1 MLSSPSTL
9 NLTDTR
15 KVRRFLLLG
24 RLLSNIWRLLLLKR
38 SNPVAY
44 AGTTAAILSNYSYVL
59 KTFYLPAIREQIN
72 NATVLLNRL
81 KRNTEDV
88 AGKNATIAV
97 HYGRNLGT
105 IALPDGG
112 LLPDAGYQK
121 VLETIVPMKY
131 NYGRITVS
139 GPTIKATRTE
149 KGAFA
154 KAIDYEMKGLIKD
167 VSKDLNRQ
175 LWGSGYGILGRWS
188 SGASTSQVIQKAYL
202 PAAGGAGF
210 GSTFGSKY
218 LMPEGAT
225 GMEAVI
231 VVYTTGASIVVDATP
246 LAPSAV
252 TIGTLTDTV
261 TVTDPVV
268 TEAVGTVYIK
278 GNATRAV
285 LSGTSDVTRNEMMGL
300 YGIVNDL
307 DPDSCF
313 TVGGVGT
320 TGFTTAGTL
329 QSLAVSNTWWKGQV
343 FASSGGRYTS
353 QRALTTE
360 LMQEAVDGVEAQL
373 ADDAGGAL
381 SPTIILTTRAIRRKY
396 AEILKADK
404 RFIDWKVMDGGFKV
418 LEFNGIPMAVD
429 NDAIDGEMYFV
440 YEPSLAIYQ
449 MSDLEWME
457 EDGNVLTKIANY
469 DAYEAILF
477 AYWEL
482 GCSRRNVN
490 AVLVDL
496 SY

>member
-1 MLSSPSTL
+1 
-9 NLTDTR
+9 
-15 KVRRFLLLG
+15 
-24 RLLSNIWRLLLLKR
+24 
-38 SNPVAY
+38 VAY
-44 AGTTAAILSNYSYVL
+44 AGSTAAILSNYSYVL

-81 KRNTEDV
+81 KRNSEDV

-105 IALPDGG
+105 MALPDGG
-112 LLPDAGYQK
+112 LLSDAGYQK
-121 VLETIVPMKY
+121 VLETIVPMRY

-175 LWGSGYGILGRWS
+175 LWGSGYGILARWQ
-188 SGASTSQVIQKAYL
+188 STTDTATYVLQKAYL
-202 PAAGGAGF
+202 PSTGGAGF

-225 GMEAVI
+225 AMEAVA
-231 VVYTTGASIVVDATP
+231 VVYTANTGIVVDASP
-246 LAPSAV
+246 IAPSAV
-252 TIGTLTDTV
+252 TVGTLTDTI
-261 TVTDPVV
+261 TVTDPAV
-268 TEAVGTVYIK
+268 TEAAGTIYCK
-278 GNATRAV
+278 GNASRAV
-285 LSGTSDVTRNEMMGL
+285 LSGTTDPDCYEMMGL
-300 YGIVNDL
+300 YGIVNDK
-307 DPDSCF
+307 DPETAF
-313 TVGGVGT
+313 TTGGVAAAAS
-320 TGFTTAGTL
+320 GFTTAGTL
-329 QSLAVSNTWWKGQV
+329 QGLAVGTYSWWQGQV
-343 FASSGGRYTS
+343 FASSGGRHTS

-373 ADDAGGAL
+373 ADDTGGAL

-429 NDAIDGEMYFV
+429 NDANDGDMYFL
-440 YEPSLAIYQ
+440 YEPSLALYR
-449 MSDLEWME
+449 MSDMEWME

-469 DAYEAILF
+469 DAYEAVLF
-477 AYWEL
+477 CYQEL

-490 AVLVDL
+490 AVLADL

>member
-1 MLSSPSTL
+1 M
-9 NLTDTR
+9 
-15 KVRRFLLLG
+15 
-24 RLLSNIWRLLLLKR
+24 
-38 SNPVAY
+38 AY
-44 AGTTAAILSNYSYVL
+44 SGSTAAILSNYSYIL

-72 NATVLLNRL
+72 SATVLLNRL

-97 HYGRNLGT
+97 HTGRNLGT

-175 LWGSGYGILGRWS
+175 LWGSGYGILGRWQ
-188 SGASTSQVIQKAYL
+188 SGASTSQVIQKTYL
-202 PAAGGAGF
+202 PAAGGVGF

-231 VVYTTGASIVVDATP
+231 VVYSTGASIVIDATP

-252 TIGTLTDTV
+252 TIGAVSDTV
-261 TVTDPVV
+261 TVTDPSV

-278 GNATRAV
+278 GNATRSV
-285 LSGTSDVTRNEMMGL
+285 LLGTSDPSRYEMMGI
-300 YGIVNDL
+300 YGVVNDL

-329 QSLAVSNTWWKGQV
+329 QGLAVSNAFWKGNV
-343 FASSGGRYTS
+343 LSHSGGRFTA

-360 LMQEAVDGVEAQL
+360 LMQESIDAIEAQL
-373 ADDAGGAL
+373 ADDTGGSL

-396 AEILKADK
+396 AELLKADK

-429 NDAIDGEMYFV
+429 NDAHGGEMYFL
-440 YEPSLAIYQ
+440 YEPSMAIYQ
-449 MSDLEWME
+449 MSDLEWMD
-457 EDGNVLTKIANY
+457 EDGNVLTKIAGY

-490 AVLVDL
+490 AVLTDI

>member
-1 MLSSPSTL
+1 M
-9 NLTDTR
+9 
-15 KVRRFLLLG
+15 
-24 RLLSNIWRLLLLKR
+24 
-38 SNPVAY
+38 AY
-44 AGTTAAILSNYSYVL
+44 SGSTAAILSNYSYVL

-105 IALPDGG
+105 MALPDGG

-121 VLETIVPMKY
+121 VIETIVPMKY

-149 KGAFA
+149 RGAFA

-167 VSKDLNRQ
+167 VSKDINRQ
-175 LWGSGYGILGRWS
+175 LWGSGYGILARWQ
-188 SGASTSQVIQKAYL
+188 STTDSNTYVLQKTYL

-210 GSTFGSKY
+210 GSGFGSKY
-218 LMPEGAT
+218 MMPEGAT
-225 GMEAVI
+225 GAEIVA
-231 VVYTTGASIVVDATP
+231 VVYSTGASIAVDATP

-252 TIGTLTDTV
+252 TIGAATDTI
-261 TVTDPVV
+261 TATDPDV
-268 TEAVGTVYIK
+268 TEAAGTVYIK

-285 LSGTSDVTRNEMMGL
+285 LSGTSDVTRNEMMGI

-329 QSLAVSNTWWKGQV
+329 QSLDVSTYSFWKGQV
-343 FASSGGRYTS
+343 FPHSGGRFTA

-373 ADDAGGAL
+373 ADDTGGAL
-381 SPTIILTTRAIRRKY
+381 SPTILLTTRAIRRKY
-396 AEILKADK
+396 AELLKADK

-429 NDAIDGEMYFV
+429 NDAHDGEMYFL

-490 AVLVDL
+490 AVLTDI
-496 SY
+496 SS

>member
-1 MLSSPSTL
+1 M
-9 NLTDTR
+9 
-15 KVRRFLLLG
+15 
-24 RLLSNIWRLLLLKR
+24 
-38 SNPVAY
+38 AY
-44 AGTTAAILSNYSYVL
+44 SGSTAAILSNYSYIL

-97 HYGRNLGT
+97 HTGRNLGT

-121 VLETIVPMKY
+121 VVETIVPMKY

-175 LWGSGYGILGRWS
+175 LWGSGYGILGRWQ
-188 SGASTSQVIQKAYL
+188 SGASTAQVIQKTYL
-202 PAAGGAGF
+202 PAAGGVGF

-218 LMPEGAT
+218 LVPEGAT

-231 VVYTTGASIVVDATP
+231 VVYSTGASIVIDATP

-252 TIGTLTDTV
+252 ALGAVSDTV
-261 TVTDPVV
+261 TVTDPSV

-278 GNATRAV
+278 GNATRSV
-285 LSGTSDVTRNEMMGL
+285 LLGTSDPSRYEMMGI

-329 QSLAVSNTWWKGQV
+329 QGLPVSNAFWQGNV
-343 FASSGGRYTS
+343 LSHSGGRFTA

-360 LMQEAVDGVEAQL
+360 LMQESVDAIEAQL
-373 ADDAGGAL
+373 ADDTGGSL

-396 AEILKADK
+396 AELLKADK

-418 LEFNGIPMAVD
+418 LEFNTIPMAVD
-429 NDAIDGEMYFV
+429 NDAHGGEMYFL
-440 YEPSLAIYQ
+440 YEPSMAIYQ
-449 MSDLEWME
+449 MSDLEWMD
-457 EDGNVLTKIANY
+457 EDGNVLTKIAGY

-490 AVLVDL
+490 AVLTDI

>member
-1 MLSSPSTL
+1 M
-9 NLTDTR
+9 
-15 KVRRFLLLG
+15 
-24 RLLSNIWRLLLLKR
+24 
-38 SNPVAY
+38 AY
-44 AGTTAAILSNYSYVL
+44 SGSTAAILSNYSYVL

-97 HYGRNLGT
+97 HTGRNLGT

-167 VSKDLNRQ
+167 VSKDINRQ
-175 LWGSGYGILGRWS
+175 LWGSGYGILARWQATT
-188 SGASTSQVIQKAYL
+188 SGTVYVLQKTYL
-202 PAAGGAGF
+202 PAAGGVGF

-218 LMPEGAT
+218 IMPEGAA
-225 GMEAVI
+225 GMEC
-231 VVYTTGASIVVDATP
+231 VVVGYTTGASILVDASP

-252 TIGTLTDTV
+252 TIGSVSDAI
-261 TVTDPVV
+261 TVTDPSI
-268 TEAVGTVYIK
+268 TEAAGDTYIK

-285 LSGTSDVTRNEMMGL
+285 NSGTSEVTRNEMMGI

-313 TVGGVGT
+313 TVDGVAVS
-320 TGFTTAGTL
+320 GFTTAGTL
-329 QSLAVSNTWWKGQV
+329 QGLPVSNAFWQGNV
-343 FASSGGRYTS
+343 LSHSGGRFTA

-360 LMQEAVDGVEAQL
+360 LMQESVDAIEAQL
-373 ADDAGGAL
+373 ADDTGGSL

-396 AEILKADK
+396 AELLKADK

-418 LEFNGIPMAVD
+418 LEFNTIPMAVD
-429 NDAIDGEMYFV
+429 NDAHGGEMYFL
-440 YEPSLAIYQ
+440 YEPSMAIYQ

-482 GCSRRNVN
+482 GCARRNVN
-490 AVLVDL
+490 AVLTDI